1 MEGSK
6 PDRKIVPE
14 LIPVRP
20 GEELAERELARFLRD
35 KLEGS
40 EAPLEILQF
49 AGGHANLTYM
59 LRFGDREYVL
69 RRPPIGTKAATA
81 HDMGR
86 EYRVLSVL
94 YKVFPLAPRA
104 FLLCDDPSV
113 IGAPFFIMERRRG
126 TVVRK
131 KIPEAYRGGRDPG
144 TNRALSEVIIDAL
157 AELHS
162 VDYEAIGLGG
172 IGKPEG
178 FMKRQVA
185 GWTDRYEKV
194 RTEEIGCVADLTQ
207 WLADKLPESP
217 AATLVHNDWRLDNIM
232 LDPGE
237 PVRAVAVFDWDMC
250 TLGDPLAD
258 LGTLFSLWFE
268 EGEVVE
274 QMCLMPSYAAG
285 FMNRREATERY
296 GEKSGRDMTNMDFY
310 RVFGLFKM
318 AVIAQQ
324 IYYRF
329 HRGETKDER
338 FRSFGMAA
346 AFLITM
352 AWQEAQA
359 SGL

>member
-1 MEGSK
+1 MEESK

-20 GEELAERELARFLRD
+20 GEELDERELARFLRN
-35 KLEGS
+35 KLEGA
-40 EAPLEILQF
+40 EAPLEVLQF
-49 AGGHANLTYM
+49 AGGHANLTYL

-113 IGAPFFIMERRRG
+113 IRAPFFIMERRCG
-126 TVVRK
+126 TVVRRA
-131 KIPEAYRGGRDPG
+131 IPEEYGGGRDPG
-144 TNRALSEVIIDAL
+144 MNRALSEVIIDTL
-157 AELHS
+157 VELHS

-178 FMKRQVA
+178 FLKRQVR
-185 GWTDRYEKV
+185 GWTERYEKA

-217 AATLVHNDWRLDNIM
+217 AATIVHNDWRLDNIM

-237 PVRAVAVFDWDMC
+237 PGRAVAVFDWDMC

-268 EGEVVE
+268 EGEVVKE
-274 QMCLMPSYAAG
+274 MCLMPSYTAG
-285 FMNRREATERY
+285 FMTRREATERY
-296 GEKSGRDMTNMDFY
+296 GEKSGRDMASMDFY

-338 FRSFGMAA
+338 FRPFGMAA

-352 AWQEAQA
+352 AWQQAQA